1 MSQKH
6 FMIIQSFYSGIHC
19 QKNQG
24 HNLYSDNKMSIY
36 GARPTFA
43 PSSSSSSSSGLYVS
57 ANTDFRRDEKRVTGG
72 SVNTPNTNFL
82 LSHTSNIISLIH
94 QIRIVKAPT
103 VINNV
108 YTPAL
113 HHFFL
118 GGLC

>member
-6 FMIIQSFYSGIHC
+6 FMIIQPFYSGIDC
-19 QKNQG
+19 QENQG
-24 HNLYSDNKMSIY
+24 HNLYSDNNKMPIY

-82 LSHTSNIISLIH
+82 LSHISNIISLIH
-94 QIRIVKAPT
+94 QI
-103 VINNV
+103 
-108 YTPAL
+108 
-113 HHFFL
+113 
-118 GGLC
+118 